1 MVTTANRIGEVIEA
15 STTQV
20 LAQCY
25 QLYSSPPLGTLIR
38 SGSQGNA
45 IYGIIVNIS
54 TQSFEPGRRA
64 IARGHHAD
72 NEDELYRENPQLNRL
87 LNTHFTAKT
96 VGYGHGDRFHHNL
109 PPQPPRIHTFVH
121 ACDEKEIQGF
131 TESLAFLR
139 LLVSNGT
146 PTDDEATASLL
157 LMATQERPNPYSFR
171 LKAGQELARLLGNE
185 PLRLN
190 SLLERLS
197 P

>member
-1 MVTTANRIGEVIEA
+1 MIITSNRIGEVIEA

-38 SGSQGNA
+38 VGSEGEA

-64 IARGHHAD
+64 IARGHNAD
-72 NEDELYRENPQLNRL
+72 SEDELYRENPQLNRL
-87 LNTHFTAKT
+87 LHTHFSAKT
-96 VGYGHGDRFHHNL
+96 VGFGQGNILHHNL

-121 ACDEKEIQGF
+121 ACDRKEIQNF
-131 TESLAFLR
+131 TESLSFLR

-157 LMATQERPNPYSFR
+157 VMATAERPNPYSF
-171 LKAGQELARLLGNE
+171 LVKAGQELARLLANE

-190 SLLERLS
+190 SLLERIS